1 MAWTQSDIDALQA
14 AIAAG
19 RGARMITFGDQS
31 VQFHSVAEMLAL
43 LAAMQQAVSAEEAA
57 ATGGSR
63 TRFAA
68 TSKGV

>member
-1 MAWTQSDIDALQA
+1 MPWTADDVNALQA

-19 RGARMITFGDQS
+19 RGARTISFGDQS
-31 VQFHSVAEMLAL
+31 VSFHSVAEMLNL
-43 LAAMQQAVSAEEAA
+43 LAAMQQAVAAVEAS

-68 TSKGV
+68 TSKGL